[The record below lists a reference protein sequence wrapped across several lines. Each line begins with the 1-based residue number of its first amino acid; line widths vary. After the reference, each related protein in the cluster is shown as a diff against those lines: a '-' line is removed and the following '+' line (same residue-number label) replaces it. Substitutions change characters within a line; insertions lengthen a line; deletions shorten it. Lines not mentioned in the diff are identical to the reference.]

1 MIVKSEYDIR
11 LIVSREMDRADMRFT
26 PEEAGRRLCLGIQ
39 EDIRQRTGCQI
50 NANAQLLRARELS
63 TEEAREAPRTMGRP
77 PKVLR
82 KVDREPGYSGKK
94 RWMVSHEL
102 LGAVMVCA
110 RDELNAKTTA
120 AAAWGVKP
128 EAEVPRMHVRV
139 WKEGETA

>member
-11 LIVSREMDRADMRFT
+11 LTVSREMERADLRFT
-26 PEEAGRRLCLGIQ
+26 PEEEGRRLCLGIQ
-39 EDIRQRTGCQI
+39 EDIRQRTGCQVSGRV
-50 NANAQLLRARELS
+50 LRARELS
-63 TEEAREAPRTMGRP
+63 TEEAREVARTMGRP

-82 KVDREPGYSGKK
+82 RVDREPGYSGKK

-102 LGAVMVCA
+102 LGVVMVCA

-128 EAEVPRMHVRV
+128 EAEVPRMYVRA

>member
-11 LIVSREMDRADMRFT
+11 LTVSREIDQADLRFT
-26 PEEAGRRLCLGIQ
+26 TEEAARRLCLGIQ
-39 EDIRQRTGCQI
+39 EDIRHRTGCQVSGRV
-50 NANAQLLRARELS
+50 LRARELS
-63 TEEAREAPRTMGRP
+63 TEEAREVARTMGRP
-77 PKVLR
+77 PKILR
-82 KVDREPGYSGKK
+82 KMDREPGYSGKK

-128 EAEVPRMHVRV
+128 EAEVPRMYVRA